1 MQKNLPDNL
10 TSQTFAPSELIPL
23 QSDYLWL
30 LHEGVVKVSAWTQ
43 EGNPMTLGYWGEND
57 VIGQP
62 LTLVHPFRVKCLTS
76 VRASVIPIHQ
86 ASCVTS
92 LIAHH
97 SIQTE
102 EILYILRA
110 DKIYD
115 RLCKMLVWLGKK
127 FGNEI
132 EIGLIINLRLTHQDL
147 AEIIGATRV
156 SVTKLINQLEREGF
170 LSRPERNSIVL
181 LKN

>member
-1 MQKNLPDNL
+1 MQKNLPNNL
-10 TSQTFAPSELIPL
+10 KSQTFAQSELIPL
-23 QSDYLWL
+23 QSDHLWL
-30 LHEGVVKVSAWTQ
+30 VHEGVIKVSAWTQ

-76 VRASVIPIHQ
+76 VCASSIPINQ
-86 ASCVTS
+86 TNCISS
-92 LIAHH
+92 LIARH
-97 SIQTE
+97 SIQAE

-115 RLCKMLVWLGKK
+115 RLCKMLVWLGNK
-127 FGNEI
+127 FGSEI
-132 EIGLIINLRLTHQDL
+132 EIGLMINLRLTHQDL

-181 LKN
+181 LKT

>member
-1 MQKNLPDNL
+1 MQKNLPNSL
-10 TSQTFAPSELIPL
+10 ESQTFTPSELLPL
-23 QSDYLWL
+23 QIDHLWL

-62 LTLVHPFRVKCLTS
+62 LSLIHPFRAKCLTS
-76 VRASVIPIHQ
+76 VSASSIPINQ
-86 ASCVTS
+86 ANCITN
-92 LIAHH
+92 LIVRH
-97 SIQTE
+97 SIQAE
-102 EILYILRA
+102 EILFILRA
-110 DKIYD
+110 DKIYE
-115 RLCKMLVWLGKK
+115 RLCKMLVWLGQK
-127 FGNEI
+127 FGSEI
-132 EIGLIINLRLTHQDL
+132 EIGLMINLRLTHQDL

-181 LKN
+181 LKT